1 MLDYQW
7 SEGQK
12 YCLRTWNVCME
23 RLFWG
28 QTRRNQ
34 AWERMGSGRCYYA
47 KMGPCWIHCSD
58 VFSWC
63 LSIYFYDDGYVFSM
77 WGPNILLDHLGTNFN
92 VQGLKPELQREA
104 GVVCSCEGLPSR
116 RVGETTQKVHGLWV
130 FSFLKSQKNTHLGS
144 SIFRYTY
151 MLGCFLWHAIMIMD

>member
-7 SEGQK
+7 SEGQQ

-28 QTRRNQ
+28 LTRRNQ

-58 VFSWC
+58 VFWWC
-63 LSIYFYDDGYVFSM
+63 LYIYFLIMEIWFLHDILFLCRVQIFFLII
-77 WGPNILLDHLGTNFN
+77 WGQTSTCKVWNLSCNERQGWFVPDHFRKGRVRRFTVAEGRGNNPNSPRFM
-92 VQGLKPELQREA
+92 
-104 GVVCSCEGLPSR
+104 
-116 RVGETTQKVHGLWV
+116 
-130 FSFLKSQKNTHLGS
+130 
-144 SIFRYTY
+144 SIFILKITEKYP
-151 MLGCFLWHAIMIMD
+151 LGV